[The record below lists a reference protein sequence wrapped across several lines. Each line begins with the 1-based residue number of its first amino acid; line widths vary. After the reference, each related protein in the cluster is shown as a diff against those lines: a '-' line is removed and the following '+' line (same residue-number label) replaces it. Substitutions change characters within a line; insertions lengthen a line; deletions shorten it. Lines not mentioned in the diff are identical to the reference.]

1 MSHAFDQIYI
11 NKAWSVYKIKEG
23 YKACYIKKEVHNYDE
38 YAKNDE
44 TSTRFTKKYEEN
56 SG

>member
-38 YAKNDE
+38 YAKCLHQ
-44 TSTRFTKKYEEN
+44 FY
-56 SG
+56 